1 MLKAVVA
8 CLTNLTIKKRNRNY
22 LHRLSSKEQI
32 SQYWVQYCP
41 NKSFSFFFLVDKGIQ
56 GVALY
61 PIYCLINHSCYSN
74 TNYVKFP
81 DLHLEL
87 RSQIPIKKG
96 EQIYTRYISAT
107 IGNYTIT
114 YLLSFYP
121 WYVIGISKYF
131 TILYRTI
138 RAITCFSYVLMI
150 WLDR

>member
-1 MLKAVVA
+1 MLHTKLNFEHAV
-8 CLTNLTIKKRNRNY
+8 I
-22 LHRLSSKEQI
+22 I
-32 SQYWVQYCP
+32 
-41 NKSFSFFFLVDKGIQ
+41 FFFFLVDKGIQ

-107 IGNYTIT
+107 IGNYTYIP
-114 YLLSFYP
+114 LIILSLVGNYNGVDVLFY
-121 WYVIGISKYF
+121 
-131 TILYRTI
+131 TILHIKFYRKHETARRHQKKLVFWLCMSTMFRYYRNGFI
-138 RAITCFSYVLMI
+138 YVCS
-150 WLDR
+150 R

>member
-1 MLKAVVA
+1 MPQL
-8 CLTNLTIKKRNRNY
+8 I
-22 LHRLSSKEQI
+22 I
-32 SQYWVQYCP
+32 
-41 NKSFSFFFLVDKGIQ
+41 FFFFLVDKGIQ

-107 IGNYTIT
+107 IGMLSLYTKD
-114 YLLSFYP
+114 SF
-121 WYVIGISKYF
+121 
-131 TILYRTI
+131 L
-138 RAITCFSYVLMI
+138 RALREVAPEIELFQEN
-150 WLDR
+150 